1 MTDVKLFLKIKDNN
15 SLAFQ
20 QFYNKYYQRLLSYII
35 TFTKDRDQ
43 AKDIVQEAFV
53 ILWTN
58 RESIDTSK
66 SPKSYIFFVARNI
79 FIDHYRKEKRD
90 LQFLIEL
97 KETALSEQIEND
109 SEEIK
114 QRIEKMKRMIENLP
128 EKCKIILKLSKIEGL
143 NYQEIANHLNISPKT
158 VESQMRI
165 AFNKIREQFSE
176 EDLIFFFSFY
186 RSVHFN

>member
-1 MTDVKLFLKIKDNN
+1 MTDAKLFLKIKDNN

-176 EDLIFFFSFY
+176 EDLIFFLSFY
-186 RSVHFN
+186 KSVHFN

>member
-1 MTDVKLFLKIKDNN
+1 MTDAKLFLKIKDNN

-66 SPKSYIFFVARNI
+66 SPKSYIFFVAKNI

-109 SEEIK
+109 TEEIK

>member
-1 MTDVKLFLKIKDNN
+1 MTDAKLFLKIKDNN

-165 AFNKIREQFSE
+165 AFNKIRGQFSE

-186 RSVHFN
+186 KSVHFN

>member
-1 MTDVKLFLKIKDNN
+1 MTDAKLFLKIKDNN

-79 FIDHYRKEKRD
+79 FFDHYRKEKRD

-186 RSVHFN
+186 KSVHFN

>member
-15 SLAFQ
+15 PLAFQ

>member
-114 QRIEKMKRMIENLP
+114 QRIEKIKRMIENLP

>member
-1 MTDVKLFLKIKDNN
+1 MTDAKLFLKIKDNN

-66 SPKSYIFFVARNI
+66 SPKSYIFFVAKNI

-186 RSVHFN
+186 KSVHFN

>member
-1 MTDVKLFLKIKDNN
+1 MTDAKLFLKIKDNN

-186 RSVHFN
+186 KSVHFN

>member
-1 MTDVKLFLKIKDNN
+1 MTDAKLFLKIKDNN
-15 SLAFQ
+15 PLAFQ

-186 RSVHFN
+186 KSVHFN

>member
-1 MTDVKLFLKIKDNN
+1 MTDAKLFLKIKDNN

>member
-1 MTDVKLFLKIKDNN
+1 MTDAKLFLKIKDNN

-66 SPKSYIFFVARNI
+66 SPKSYIFFVAKNI

>member
-97 KETALSEQIEND
+97 KETALSEQMEND
-109 SEEIK
+109 TEEIK

-143 NYQEIANHLNISPKT
+143 NCQEIANHLNISPKT

>member
-66 SPKSYIFFVARNI
+66 SPKSYIFFVAKNI

-97 KETALSEQIEND
+97 KETALSEQMEND
-109 SEEIK
+109 TEEIK

-128 EKCKIILKLSKIEGL
+128 EKCKVILKLSKIEGL

>member
-1 MTDVKLFLKIKDNN
+1 MTDAKLFLKIKDNN

-20 QFYNKYYQRLLSYII
+20 QLYNKYYQRLLSYII

-66 SPKSYIFFVARNI
+66 SPKSYIFFVAKNI

-97 KETALSEQIEND
+97 KETALSEHLEND
-109 SEEIK
+109 NEEIK

-186 RSVHFN
+186 KSVHFN